1 MNCEKCGDR
10 GFTEKEHGLIRIF
23 CNCEKGK
30 EIQAEITGEV
40 EAEAGVAEVMAFH
53 GITETPQTVSAG
65 ANNDSNSGARP
76 DNPNL
81 GSGDTGQPEQPKKP
95 KAKKKARKR
104 AS

>member
-65 ANNDSNSGARP
+65 ANNDSNSGARQP
-76 DNPNL
+76 DAPP
-81 GSGDTGQPEQPKKP
+81 DIKPKK
-95 KAKKKARKR
+95 RKR
-104 AS
+104 KSRYRSLLVDS